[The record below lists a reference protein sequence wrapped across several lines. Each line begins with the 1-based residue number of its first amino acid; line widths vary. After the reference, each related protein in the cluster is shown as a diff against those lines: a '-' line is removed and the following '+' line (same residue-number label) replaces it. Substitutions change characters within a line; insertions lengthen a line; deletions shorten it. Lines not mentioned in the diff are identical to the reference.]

1 MCEGGHQKDVSVD
14 PAAKLPTANLRLH
27 RSALSLKFNYHRHGI
42 FFLAKMFSLSERDL
56 WSPRWLR
63 SLLLVPNVLKKDSLD
78 MKEFIK
84 ARFRGEQKT
93 DSQTEKLSF
102 QISRSTD
109 FHF

>member
-56 WSPRWLR
+56 
-63 SLLLVPNVLKKDSLD
+63 
-78 MKEFIK
+78 
-84 ARFRGEQKT
+84 
-93 DSQTEKLSF
+93 
-102 QISRSTD
+102 
-109 FHF
+109 